1 MTKHWIRLRNIND
14 VKSFVA
20 ACTGCAFEIF
30 LGTEPNEINAKS
42 IMGLFSLDF
51 NSPILMTTTGE
62 GPELA
67 AFLEEIGGY
76 LAEEA

>member
-1 MTKHWIRLRNIND
+1 MTTHTIRLKSIHD

-20 ACTGCAFEIF
+20 ACTGCEFEIF
-30 LGTEPNEINAKS
+30 LGTAPNEINAKS

-62 GPELA
+62 GAALE
-67 AFLEEIGGY
+67 AFLAEIAVYLTEE
-76 LAEEA
+76 